1 VTANRPGPLPVRVRP
16 VAGKASSPTYD
27 AWPEPTIYAPS
38 LLQIYVRNPAASS
51 AAIVLERLAAVSG
64 STLACLTHA
73 LVGLPRPR
81 RRPASS
87 TSQPTS
93 LPKPQAARKAHL
105 FKTIRADHARGLS
118 IRRIAQRHHVH
129 RRMVRQALN
138 SPTPQ
143 PPPRKKINRSAPVL
157 DPIRDTIDGL
167 LNQNLTAWQIWTHL
181 VDEHDADAS
190 YTTVRDYIQ
199 TRNHTSPSKIH

>member
-16 VAGKASSPTYD
+16 VAGESVESYIRRLAR
-27 AWPEPTIYAPS
+27 ANHLRPS
-38 LLQIYVRNPAASS
+38 LLQIYVRNPAAPS

-118 IRRIAQRHHVH
+118 IRRIAERHHVH

-143 PPPRKKINRSAPVL
+143 PPPRKRINRSAPVL
-157 DPIRDTIDGL
+157 DPIRDAIDGL

-181 VDEHDADAS
+181 VDEYDADAS